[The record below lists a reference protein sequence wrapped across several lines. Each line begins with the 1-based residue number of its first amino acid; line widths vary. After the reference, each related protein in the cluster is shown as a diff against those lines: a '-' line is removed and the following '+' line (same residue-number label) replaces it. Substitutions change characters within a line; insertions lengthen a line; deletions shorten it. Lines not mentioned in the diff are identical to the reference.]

1 MPIEI
6 NEIAIQMKVGDEADA
21 EADAKTKT
29 KTESSALSCGNALSG
44 PERDAIVADC
54 VKRVLRA
61 LEEQGG
67 R

>member
-21 EADAKTKT
+21 AAKSDNT
-29 KTESSALSCGNALSG
+29 AASCGPALSG
-44 PERDAIVADC
+44 PERDAIVTDC
-54 VKRVLRA
+54 VARVLRA
-61 LEEQGG
+61 LQAQQE

>member
-6 NEIAIQMKVGDEADA
+6 NEIAIQMKVGEEAGAAAQTDSP
-21 EADAKTKT
+21 DL
-29 KTESSALSCGNALSG
+29 SCGSALSAS
-44 PERDAIVADC
+44 ERDSIVADC

-61 LEEQGG
+61 LDMHRE